1 MPLHLPRC
9 STDGRPSAV
18 KYTFGRISVDASART
33 IAVAAEPVHL
43 TRKAFDL
50 LLLLLEHRGSAVSK
64 DSIYAR
70 LWPDTFVA
78 ESSLQTLVHEIR
90 QAIDERGTSTSWIRT
105 VHGIGYS
112 FAGDVHA
119 TPVASASARSHR
131 PAAWLFRE
139 SMRLPLYV
147 GENVLGRGV
156 EDVIEV
162 ELPTISR
169 RHARITIGES
179 AMLEDLSSKNGTWL
193 KGERVIEPARL
204 ADGDEVGLGSATF
217 TFRLARS
224 PKSTESSEM
233 AAPSTNLRRISDPS

>member
-1 MPLHLPRC
+1 M
-9 STDGRPSAV
+9 

-33 IAVAAEPVHL
+33 IAVAAEPLHL

-50 LLLLLEHRGSAVSK
+50 LLLLLEHRATVVSK

-90 QAIDERGTSTSWIRT
+90 QAIDDRGTSTSWIRT

-119 TPVASASARSHR
+119 TPVASASARAER

-139 SMRLPLYV
+139 SMRLPLFV

-162 ELPTISR
+162 HLPTISR
-169 RHARITIGES
+169 RHARITIAES
-179 AMLEDLSSKNGTWL
+179 AMLEDLGSKNGTWL
-193 KGERVIEPARL
+193 KGERVIEPALL
-204 ADGDEVGLGSATF
+204 ADGDEISLGSATF

-224 PKSTESSEM
+224 PKSTESSDM